1 MKLITL
7 SLIVLVLTSC
17 AVKIYPLKGKY
28 QDGPFMQVSNNPID
42 TVWDKL
48 IDLFATKGLP
58 IKIID
63 KSSGLIISDKAAL
76 LATNED
82 KNNKLENPGAGVVLE
97 KVYNPGTRT
106 FIKPGTV
113 VGEWN
118 VRIKANANGGT
129 TINVNLVNL
138 KDVYTDLKGFTNERV
153 SKAISTGVF
162 EKVIFDY
169 IK

>member
-1 MKLITL
+1 MKLLTL
-7 SLIVLVLTSC
+7 SLFVFIFSSC
-17 AVKIYPLKGKY
+17 AVKVYPLKGKY
-28 QDGPFMQVSNNPID
+28 QDGPFVQVSQNPID
-42 TVWDKL
+42 SVWDRL

-63 KSSGLIISDKAAL
+63 KSSGLIISDKTAL

-82 KNNKLENPGAGVVLE
+82 KNSKLENPDAWVVLE

-106 FIKPGTV
+106 FLKPGYV

-118 VRIKANANGGT
+118 VRIKSNTNGGT

-138 KDVYTDLKGFTNERV
+138 KDVYTDLKGFTNERET
-153 SKAISTGVF
+153 KAISTGVF
-162 EKVIFDY
+162 EKIIFEY